1 MCVVVVSEL
10 PVSECFSFSLNTLLS
25 DVAHINQSLQE
36 EVSYCFLSLPRVCVC
51 MLRGC
56 MRTCM
61 CAQACMHLS
70 VIC

>member
-36 EVSYCFLSLPRVCVC
+36 EVSYSYLSLPHVCAWLHAHVC
-51 MLRGC
+51 
-56 MRTCM
+56 TS
-61 CAQACMHLS
+61 MHASECHVL
-70 VIC
+70 VL